1 VPSRARQALLGAAI
15 SAALLG
21 LTWLVALHLGFGQRA
36 DQSVLRGF
44 QELSRPAVNSLAAF
58 IAELCNPIPWV
69 FFAAVPVAVALLR
82 RRPRVAVAVAATLL
96 GANATTQLLKP
107 LLAVPRAH
115 DLLSGFA
122 PVTPASWPSGH
133 ATAAM
138 SLALASVLAAPP
150 RWRPWVAAAGAAFA
164 VTVSYSFL
172 TLGWHYPSDVLGGF
186 LIACTWTLAV
196 GSGLL
201 VVQARDE
208 RPARPRPRPRSRIS
222 VGETL
227 APPGL
232 ALLVG
237 LCLAGLVV
245 LVRPHEVASYARAHQ
260 AFVVGAAAIGVLGL
274 VVATAVSL
282 VFRQR

>member
-1 VPSRARQALLGAAI
+1 VPNRARQALLGAAV
-15 SAALLG
+15 SAVLLG
-21 LTWLVALHLGFGQRA
+21 LTWLLALHLGFGQRA

-44 QELSRPAVNSLAAF
+44 QDLGRPAVNSLAAF

-82 RRPRVAVAVAATLL
+82 RRPRVAIAVVAVLL

-115 DLLSGFA
+115 DLLTGFA

-164 VTVSYSFL
+164 VAVSYSFL

-186 LIACTWTLAV
+186 LVACTWTLAV

-201 VVQARDE
+201 VLQARDE
-208 RPARPRPRPRSRIS
+208 RPARARPRIRIS

-245 LVRPHEVASYARAHQ
+245 LVRPHEVVSYARAHQ

>member
-1 VPSRARQALLGAAI
+1 MPNRARQALLGAAV

-21 LTWLVALHLGFGQRA
+21 LTWLVALHLGVGQRA

-82 RRPRVAVAVAATLL
+82 RRPRVAMAVAAILL

-115 DLLSGFA
+115 DLLTGFA

-164 VTVSYSFL
+164 VAVSYSFL

-186 LIACTWTLAV
+186 LVACTWTLAV
-196 GSGLL
+196 GGGLR
-201 VVQARDE
+201 VVQARE
-208 RPARPRPRPRSRIS
+208 RAPARPAPRSRVS
-222 VGETL
+222 VAQTL
-227 APPGL
+227 TPPTL

-237 LCLAGLVV
+237 LGLAALVV
-245 LVRPHEVASYARAHQ
+245 LVRPHEVASYARGHE
-260 AFVVGAAAIGVLGL
+260 AFVAGAAAIGLLGL
-274 VVATAVSL
+274 LVATAVSL